1 MPYGNRTEV
10 IIAGRKLTILSDDK
24 PEYVREIS
32 RCVDKSITELVLE
45 NDGVN
50 FETAAILS
58 ALKFCDDIH
67 KLEEKA
73 KIPDAEDRLMKQ
85 IIEYSDEL
93 SKIQAENRNLKK
105 IIKEYEKQIKQ

>member
-10 IIAGRKLTILSDDK
+10 IIAGRRLTILSDDK
-24 PEYVREIS
+24 PEYLRKIS

-58 ALKFCDDIH
+58 ALKFCDDVH
-67 KLEEKA
+67 KLEERS
-73 KIPDAEDRLMKQ
+73 KIPDDEDRLMKQ

-105 IIKEYEKQIKQ
+105 IITEYEKKMKQ